1 MTEHGVGIAVNTIR
15 EAIQAE
21 HDIDEKEYF
30 TMARRADDLGT
41 QLREGHYTKKIME
54 EMQSIMPELQE
65 RQ

>member
-1 MTEHGVGIAVNTIR
+1 MNTIR